1 MSESGEFSIMKEQMF
16 ITVLETIGIIAFSI
30 SGALMGVKKRHDVF
44 GVIFMGIVTAL
55 GGGVLRDL
63 LIGNTPP
70 VMFQN
75 YRYVVI
81 AAAVSLVTFAIAYCI
96 RDDISRYAKVF
107 NGMLNYM
114 DALGLGVFT
123 LSGMNMAIEKGYQSN
138 ALLVVFVG
146 VLTGIGGGMLR
157 DVLAR
162 EVPFVLYKRI
172 YAVACICGGILYY
185 FLLHIGVPQTLA
197 MIDGMFCIFLI
208 RLIAAW
214 LKLDLPKIS

>member
-1 MSESGEFSIMKEQMF
+1 MKEQMF
-16 ITVLETIGIIAFSI
+16 MMILETIGIVAFAI
-30 SGALMGVKKRHDVF
+30 SGALMGVKKRHDLF
-44 GVIFMGIVTAL
+44 GVTFMGIITAL
-55 GGGVLRDL
+55 GGGALRDV

-75 YRYVVI
+75 YRYVAI
-81 AAAVSLVTFAIAYCI
+81 AAGVSLLTFAVAYYI
-96 RDDISRYAKVF
+96 RNDISRYAQAF

-123 LSGMNMAIEKGYQSN
+123 LTGMNMAMEKGYQSN

-157 DVLAR
+157 DILAR

-172 YAVACICGGILYY
+172 YAVACILGGVLYY
-185 FLLHIGVPQTLA
+185 FLLKIGVPQTLA

-208 RLIAAW
+208 RMIAGW
-214 LKLDLPKIS
+214 LKLDLPRIS

>member
-1 MSESGEFSIMKEQMF
+1 
-16 ITVLETIGIIAFSI
+16 
-30 SGALMGVKKRHDVF
+30 
-44 GVIFMGIVTAL
+44 
-55 GGGVLRDL
+55 
-63 LIGNTPP
+63 
-70 VMFQN
+70 
-75 YRYVVI
+75 
-81 AAAVSLVTFAIAYCI
+81 
-96 RDDISRYAKVF
+96 
-107 NGMLNYM
+107 MLNYM

-123 LSGMNMAIEKGYQSN
+123 LSGMNMAIEKGYQNN

-185 FLLHIGVPQTLA
+185 FLLKIGVPQTLA

-208 RLIAAW
+208 RMIAGW
-214 LKLDLPKIS
+214 LKLDLPRIS